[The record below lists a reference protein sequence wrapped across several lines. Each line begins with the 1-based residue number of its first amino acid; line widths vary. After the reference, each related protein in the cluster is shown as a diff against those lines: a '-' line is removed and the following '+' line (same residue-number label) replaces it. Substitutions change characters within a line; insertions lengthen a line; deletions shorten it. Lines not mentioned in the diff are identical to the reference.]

1 MRASMKLGVRL
12 TSLAALLMLVALAL
26 STWLLGNLRRSELE
40 SDLAVSAQDKA
51 RILVRQLEPLAAA
64 EAERVLRERR
74 PQLEAEMVPFVIEL
88 TVFPPQRPNDSGW
101 AQIYEAAT
109 IDKKATGRLFAPSGH
124 TPFFAMAVPIFDAPT
139 SEPGRRQVAVI
150 GLRRDA
156 SHINTQVTLT
166 LRRALPAV
174 AALVGLFGLAVYI
187 LLRRGVLVP
196 LRRLNDA
203 IDGVAAGD
211 LNRAILPQRDDE
223 IGLLAARFN
232 HMTESLREAR
242 AEQARATDA
251 RQSMQ
256 ERLRHSERLA
266 TMGQMAAQ
274 IAHEVGTPLS
284 VIGGRSRA
292 LAKRAADTAEVH
304 KNAEIISTQVERIT
318 KIIKQVLSFSR
329 KSSPTTT
336 QVDVES
342 VLRESLD
349 FLSETMHRQQVRA
362 VLESHAQQPS
372 VPGDPGEIQQVCLN
386 LIQNA
391 LHAMPTGGTLT
402 LRLAQVVQRKGGL
415 DLAPPAPFLL
425 LEVRDTGPGI
435 DPAHRERI
443 FEPFFT
449 TKDSGEGTGLGLA
462 VTKGIIT
469 DLDGWMT
476 VDSPDS
482 GGAVFRAYLPLQT
495 DESLDLGKTMS

>member
-1 MRASMKLGVRL
+1 MSAAMKLGVRL
-12 TSLAALLMLVALAL
+12 TLLATLLMGLALAL
-26 STWLLGNLRRSELE
+26 STWLLGNLRRGELE
-40 SDLAVSAQDKA
+40 SDLASAAWDKA
-51 RILVRQLEPLAAA
+51 GLLVRALEPLAKAD
-64 EAERVLRERR
+64 AERVLEEQRL
-74 PQLEAEMVPFVIEL
+74 QFDAEVAPFVIDL
-88 TVFPPQRPNDSGW
+88 VVFPPNRPTDPGW
-101 AQIYEAAT
+101 AQLYEAAT
-109 IDKKATGRLFAPSGH
+109 IDRKATGRLFAPSGH
-124 TPFFAMAVPIFDAPT
+124 KAFFAMAVPVFDALP
-139 SEPGRRQVAVI
+139 SEPSRKQVAVL

-156 SHINTQVTLT
+156 AHIDQAVAHT

-174 AALVGLFGLAVYI
+174 AAVVGMFGLAVYI
-187 LLRRGVLVP
+187 LLRSGVLAP

-203 IDGVAAGD
+203 IDAVAAGD
-211 LNRAILPQRDDE
+211 LSRALLPQRDDE

-242 AEQARATDA
+242 SDQARATDA
-251 RQSMQ
+251 RQNMQ
-256 ERLRHSERLA
+256 ERLRHSEKLA

-274 IAHEVGTPLS
+274 IAHEVGTPLN
-284 VIGGRSRA
+284 VIGGRARA
-292 LAKRAADTAEVH
+292 LSKKAADAAEVH

-318 KIIKQVLSFSR
+318 RIIKQVLSFSR

-336 QVDVES
+336 QVDVEN
-342 VLRESLD
+342 VLRESLE
-349 FLSETMHRQQVRA
+349 FLSETLTRQQVRS
-362 VLESHAQQPS
+362 VLEIHAQLPS
-372 VPGDPGEIQQVCLN
+372 VPGDRGEIQQVCLN

-425 LEVRDTGPGI
+425 LEVRDTGAGI

-462 VTKGIIT
+462 VTKGIVT

-476 VDSPDS
+476 VDSPDN

-495 DESLDLGKTMS
+495 DPSLDLGKTLS